1 MGHLVEVLLSVT
13 VFISLFSA
21 LLDLEALFSPAHLEV
36 FYLTVRLSEP
46 SAFFLNSLMNG
57 LVERRRGGALR
68 SLDLHIPKLTIPKES
83 PLFLL
88 LPQLEHF
95 GVHCRGLFDA
105 RPLLEVTVAPK
116 LLSLKLANPISVPLN
131 SVVPLL
137 ARLTTL
143 ELSFWMFWSSPKVNT
158 LLSHCR
164 ALVSLKLNRGSHRFN
179 VSLLSVQ
186 SILNFHFLQTPVS
199 NSTNTIVFFT
209 FYCLFCSILILSSF
223 VRSAGHCVT

>member
-1 MGHLVEVLLSVT
+1 MGCLVEVLLLVT
-13 VFISLFSA
+13 VIISFLFSA
-21 LLDLEALFSPAHLEV
+21 LLDLEALFSPAHLEAL
-36 FYLTVRLSEP
+36 YLTVRLSEP
-46 SAFFLNSLMNG
+46 PAFFLNSLMNG

-68 SLDLHIPKLTIPKES
+68 SLNLHIPKLTIPKES

-95 GVHCRGLFDA
+95 GVHCEGQLDA
-105 RPLLEVTVAPK
+105 KPLLEVAVAPK
-116 LLSLKLANPISVPLN
+116 LLSLKLANPIDVPLN

-137 ARLTTL
+137 ARLTTM
-143 ELSFWMFWSSPKVNT
+143 ELSFFRITPRVSIM
-158 LLSHCR
+158 LSHCR
-164 ALVSLKLNRGSHRFN
+164 ALVSLKLNKGSHYIN

-186 SILNFHFLQTPVS
+186 SILNFHFLQTPAS
-199 NSTNTIVFFT
+199 NSTNTTVFFT

>member
-1 MGHLVEVLLSVT
+1 
-13 VFISLFSA
+13 
-21 LLDLEALFSPAHLEV
+21 
-36 FYLTVRLSEP
+36 
-46 SAFFLNSLMNG
+46 MNG
-57 LVERRRGGALR
+57 LVERRRGGALH
-68 SLDLHIPKLTIPKES
+68 SLDLHIPQLTIPKES
-83 PLFLL
+83 PLLL
-88 LPQLEHF
+88 LIPQLEHF

-105 RPLLEVTVAPK
+105 RPLLEVTVSPK
-116 LLSLKLANPISVPLN
+116 LRSLKLPDPLCVPLN

-143 ELSFWMFWSSPKVNT
+143 ELSFWVSSPKVNT

-186 SILNFHFLQTPVS
+186 SILNFHFLQTPAS